1 MIRAL
6 AIQKFSNKFCSS
18 QAQITFYQAFNFVD
32 ASVKK
37 DERKTTNN
45 VQRIRIIWLDL
56 DRFCLDSDPCTCA
69 VRIRIR
75 RQFFNFFNIH
85 ILIIEPNPSEQNFVT
100 GKIRIRNT
108 DRRGSG
114 SEGPPSLAVLWS
126 RSILA
131 RLQLQ
136 LQPCCPQFVAG
147 KFFLKISLLNLP
159 GLVFSKKGTM
169 GALCFALPVLY
180 TKRQINFTVVLAFEL

>member
-75 RQFFNFFNIH
+75 RQFFNFFYIH

-114 SEGPPSLAVLWS
+114 SEGPPSLAVLCPCPCLTLSWLCPAT
-126 RSILA
+126 RSSIPGRWRA
-131 RLQLQ
+131 TWPDMTVSSSASGR
-136 LQPCCPQFVAG
+136 
-147 KFFLKISLLNLP
+147 NL
-159 GLVFSKKGTM
+159 
-169 GALCFALPVLY
+169 
-180 TKRQINFTVVLAFEL
+180 II

>member
-1 MIRAL
+1 MIFSLELLHFLRKRRSLICLISNFRRQPVGTYLNFFGFMIRAL

-100 GKIRIRNT
+100 GKIRICIT
-108 DRRGSG
+108 GLSTL
-114 SEGPPSLAVLWS
+114 SHSVLIFS
-126 RSILA
+126 
-131 RLQLQ
+131 
-136 LQPCCPQFVAG
+136 FT
-147 KFFLKISLLNLP
+147 KI
-159 GLVFSKKGTM
+159 
-169 GALCFALPVLY
+169 
-180 TKRQINFTVVLAFEL
+180 QINTQIHKS

>member
-6 AIQKFSNKFCSS
+6 AIQKFSNTFCSS

-75 RQFFNFFNIH
+75 RQFFNFFYIH

-114 SEGPPSLAVLWS
+114 SEGPHSLAVLWS

-147 KFFLKISLLNLP
+147 KK
-159 GLVFSKKGTM
+159 VFK
-169 GALCFALPVLY
+169 
-180 TKRQINFTVVLAFEL
+180 NFTSQFTGACFIQRKV